1 MSHVH
6 PLPPHTRHTHTQAVA
21 VSGGTDSLAL
31 TYLATKTFD
40 RVVGITID
48 NRYSAVIYVNV

>member
-1 MSHVH
+1 M
-6 PLPPHTRHTHTQAVA
+6 
-21 VSGGTDSLAL
+21 AL

-48 NRYSAVIYVNV
+48 NRYSLVIYVNV